1 MAKEPS
7 FSIAEPMSEE
17 LAVRLM
23 NFLVTA
29 TAKREN
35 VTVTGTVKKREQA
48 S

>member
-1 MAKEPS
+1 MAKEIS
-7 FSIAEPMSEE
+7 FSIVEPMSED

-29 TAKREN
+29 TAEREN
-35 VTVTGTVKKREQA
+35 VSVTGTVKKIEKA